1 MAKRKPSESSV
12 SLFPF
17 LSILCCLIG
26 LLTLMIKIISDIKA
40 MERGQNQ
47 EEIARALDHQKL
59 QKEITKKQEQREEIV
74 KKISEKGETA
84 VQMRELDE
92 RRLILRREL
101 EKAKAVD
108 QQDSD
113 IALQRR
119 IEALIEQIAKMI
131 KERPPLDTKIADL
144 TKELEQRKIDAN
156 AKPPPVVVQPRGSG
170 TGDDANLLFIE
181 CEADGV
187 VIRNP
192 DGTKTSVSKAAITT
206 EPALAKFLNE
216 AKADRKSLVLFLIRT
231 DGNSTYQIAAGW
243 AENQFGVRT
252 GKLPIPNK
260 GDIDLSKFT
269 RQP

>member
-1 MAKRKPSESSV
+1 MAKRKPNETSV

-59 QKEITKKQEQREEIV
+59 QKEITKNQEQREEII

-101 EKAKAVD
+101 EKTKSAD

-119 IEALIEQIAKMI
+119 VEALIEQIAKMI

-144 TKELEQRKIDAN
+144 TKELAQRKIDAN
-156 AKPPPVVVQPRGSG
+156 SKPPPVVVQPRGSG
-170 TGDDANLLFIE
+170 GDDANLLFIE

-187 VIRNP
+187 VIRNT

-243 AENQFGVRT
+243 AENQFGVRI